1 MSVQDAVAKV
11 IDPVYDQEK
20 ADAKEEQAAL
30 DSWKVAEGATCCSG
44 VVKIL
49 DSDPDK
55 AVISDE
61 FANNKSGTRILAGPR
76 IIISHTVQSA
86 QITGTTQTALAT
98 LNDSDVKTNTL
109 RNSSLVNEINAHY
122 AGALTVRSM
131 TYNTSANTLTL
142 SLCYCKM

>member
-20 ADAKEEQAAL
+20 ADAAAEQEAL
-30 DSWKVAEGATCCSG
+30 NTWKAAEGATCCSG

-55 AVISDE
+55 EAIADE
-61 FANNKSGTRILAGPR
+61 FANNTNGTRILAGPR

-86 QITGTTQTALAT
+86 QITGATQTALTT

-109 RNSSLVNEINAHY
+109 RNSILVNEINAHY

-131 TYNTSANTLTL
+131 TYNISANTLTL